1 MTYFKTSVRKP
12 QGNKSPGASAPKEPN
27 ITIVDVEDVL
37 TWAERDGNGVL
48 ISGSHVLKPN
58 AKMIT
63 YYATPSSIVP
73 TYETE
78 GEEDAVSFLHKVE
91 TASPGDELELNE
103 LIQNWTG
110 RNAILI
116 IGSCSDKFRKQ
127 YGSKCAPLQLKPSLQ
142 DNNEGRKHMLNWE
155 QTART
160 GYVPAHY
167 MGELTYA
174 EPTQAAGAALTV
186 TNETLMQRLAV
197 SDTATTIS
205 FDSVTADQDKI
216 VTLIGSGGSDPAV
229 LSTSADVLLKD
240 GADWTALDGAVIN
253 FKVYYAGATPTLIE
267 TSRQ

>member
-1 MTYFKTSVRKP
+1 MTYVKTSVRKP

-27 ITIVDVEDVL
+27 VTIVDVDDIL

-48 ISGSHVLKPN
+48 IAGSHVLKPN
-58 AKMIT
+58 AQMIT

-110 RNAILI
+110 RNAIVIL
-116 IGSCSDKFRKQ
+116 GSCSDKFRKQ

-174 EPTQAAGAALTV
+174 EVTQADGANV
-186 TNETLMQRLAV
+186 TITNDSLMQRISA
-197 SDTATTIS
+197 SDAETAINIS
-205 FDSVTADQDKI
+205 SVNADHGKI

-229 LSTSADVLLKD
+229 LESGVNVILKD
-240 GADWTALDGAVIN
+240 GANWTALEGAVLN
-253 FKVYYAGATPTLIE
+253 LQVFHSGATPTLIE
-267 TSRQ
+267 TSRS